1 VVIHRLEQLQM
12 LRQCRL
18 PRRLS
23 IYLKLNSGMNRL
35 GLGAINCRPSGASW
49 RRWRRLRRSAR

>member
-1 VVIHRLEQLQM
+1 VVIHCLEQLQM
-12 LRQCRL
+12 LRQAAL

-35 GLGAINCRPSGASW
+35 GL
-49 RRWRRLRRSAR
+49 